1 MATGDQPH
9 FWADAKWI
17 ILFRDLFAFE
27 DDSSLWITPALFRRW
42 HEPGQHVAVSRL
54 PTHFGD
60 LDLKIEP
67 RPDGNV
73 IDYTIRITP
82 KGDQANRPLEK
93 IVLYPRIPG
102 GKAIGKVTLDGKD
115 LRSFTRDTV
124 ILPSPVRG
132 REMRISVQV
141 EPW

>member
-1 MATGDQPH
+1 M
-9 FWADAKWI
+9 
-17 ILFRDLFAFE
+17 
-27 DDSSLWITPALFRRW
+27 WITPALFRRW

-67 RPDGNV
+67 RPDGRT

-82 KGDQANRPLEK
+82 QGDQASRALER

-102 GKAIGKVTLDGKD
+102 GRAIGKVTLDGKD
-115 LRSFTRDTV
+115 VKEFTRDTV
-124 ILPSPVRG
+124 ILASPKRDG
-132 REMRISVQV
+132 EMRVSVQAV
-141 EPW
+141 NW